1 MAQIVSPTSKGW
13 YLILEYT
20 SSQDASTNQSTVSLT
35 LKVHADSYAYNNTGN
50 AYYKINGTTTYYTYN
65 YPSAGN
71 YPIATKTV
79 TVKHNADGTG
89 SVKLSAYWNS
99 NLSTTYTPA
108 SLTIAEQ
115 TITLPTIPRASK
127 LNSSNLTSTNNKIG
141 STMTISFTAYST
153 AFTHEL
159 KYKMGNQS
167 SETSITT
174 LSANVSS
181 YTWTI
186 PTSFYALCPNSTNLS
201 GIIYL
206 YTKSGNTVIG
216 QDFAVCRVYVNENTN
231 KPTVTLTLSEVNS
244 TIKALTGFNGTS
256 NLNAIKGYG
265 TIRAEM
271 TASTP
276 TNNGASIASKKIT
289 YNNGTVDYVVAKQ
302 FTPTH
307 SAVSVVATDT
317 RGLSATVSKTLS
329 LKDYVVP
336 TITLT
341 VNMVYNASDTSK
353 LDITI
358 GTKGTSWVGNFGVSN
373 NTRAVYYA
381 YKEDTSSTWGNWQ
394 LVNNTVGN
402 SSYTYTT
409 TLTKVLDSSKTY
421 NFKAKVVDALNTAGS
436 NEVTTS
442 AKPIFDMSKTD
453 FNFNVPVSITRT
465 GTALTELK
473 VQNDNK
479 EFALHLAESGNRGI
493 WDYSHAIDGHNGSWL
508 ICRRESDNRVIVQ
521 NEFGAN
527 TIYTQGINPFA
538 ANDTLTLN
546 NALVDYPA
554 HTSNAG
560 KDLIFTV
567 TYPHQSLKD
576 VSTITVTACKLVVR
590 TPVGYIKLAGAS
602 SSTDASGYDFYNDSN
617 ATVSAVKIDRYS
629 FYVRIT
635 MATKFANLPDNN
647 VCCMVNCYPL
657 TVKFS

>member
-35 LKVHADSYAYNNTGN
+35 LKIHADNYAYNNSGN

-99 NLSTTYTPA
+99 NISSSYTPA

-153 AFTHEL
+153 DFTHEL

-167 SETSITT
+167 SETSIAT

-186 PTSFYALCPNSTNLS
+186 PTSFYTLCPNSTNLS

-206 YTKSGNTVIG
+206 YTKSGSTVIG
-216 QDFAVCRVYVNENTN
+216 QDFATCRVYVNENTN
-231 KPTVTLTLSEVNS
+231 KPTVTLTLSEVNN
-244 TIKALTGFNGTS
+244 TVKALTGFNGTS

-271 TASTP
+271 TATAQ
-276 TNNGASIASKKIT
+276 NNASISTKKIT
-289 YNNGTVDYVVAKQ
+289 YNNGTIDYVVAKQ
-302 FTPTH
+302 FAPTH

-317 RGLSATVSKTLS
+317 RGLSTTVSKTLS
-329 LKDYVVP
+329 LKNYVAP

-353 LDITI
+353 LDVTI
-358 GTKGTSWVGNFGVSN
+358 RTSGTSWIGNFGVSN

-381 YKEDTSSTWGNWQ
+381 YKEDTSSTWGSWQ

-421 NFKAKVVDALNTAGS
+421 NFKAKVVDALNTAES

-453 FNFNVPVSITRT
+453 FNFNVPVSITKPSS
-465 GTALTELK
+465 GEINELV
-473 VQNDNK
+473 VQNNNK
-479 EFALHLAESGNRGI
+479 KMALHLSASDNYGIYDYTNGN
-493 WDYSHAIDGHNGSWL
+493 WL
-508 ICRRESDNRVIVQ
+508 IRRDGSTGRASIGGNLTVGGFV
-521 NEFGAN
+521 N
-527 TIYTQGINPFA
+527 TDGINPFS
-538 ANDTLTLN
+538 NGDTVTYSS
-546 NALVDYPA
+546 AFIDYA
-554 HTSNAG
+554 GHTSNAG
-560 KDLIFTV
+560 RDLIFAVRTNR
-567 TYPHQSLKD
+567 SMAN
-576 VSTITVTACKLVVR
+576 VSNLSVTACKLVVR
-590 TPVGYIKLAGAS
+590 LSNGYIKLAGAS

-617 ATVSAVKIDRYS
+617 ATIQVTKYDTYNFYVKIS
-629 FYVRIT
+629 
-635 MATKFANLPDNN
+635 MATKFDNLPNN
-647 VCCMVNCYPL
+647 NTCASVACIGM
-657 TVKFS
+657 TVQFNT